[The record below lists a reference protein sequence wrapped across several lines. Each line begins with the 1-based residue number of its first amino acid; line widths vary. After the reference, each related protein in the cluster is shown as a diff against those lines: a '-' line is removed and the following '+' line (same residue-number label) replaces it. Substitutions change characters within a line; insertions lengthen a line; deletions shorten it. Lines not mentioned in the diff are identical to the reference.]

1 MSNSEQF
8 GGSRPFR
15 ITTYTS
21 GSGTFTPAVA
31 NSWCRITLVGAGAGG
46 RRGATVTAGGG
57 GGGGHTRRV
66 WMQVAGALTY
76 SVGAAGAGA
85 TADNTYGTAGGS
97 TSLGN
102 LVAQGG
108 RVPTGTGAGGQGGGG
123 AGGVVDGCGGGGE
136 GGLGLVHEGLPSL
149 RVVVVCV
156 LAAPAGGS
164 GAAVVV
170 ALSWREAAVDDEERV
185 RNRARMR
192 RCSGGVSSVTAH
204 RRRSPTCGC
213 RAGGDPPTSTPCR
226 TAHGTGRGGRVPCG
240 VVS

>member
-21 GSGTFTPAVA
+21 GTGTFTPTVS

-123 AGGVVDGCGGGGE
+123 AGGVVDGCGGGGGQPGSPGYMPGHSASSDGTAWPTGAAAGTTSTN
-136 GGLGLVHEGLPSL
+136 GGGGGGGSSDYGSGG
-149 RVVVVCV
+149 
-156 LAAPAGGS
+156 AGGN
-164 GAAVVV
+164 GAAG
-170 ALSWREAAVDDEERV
+170 AASAGA
-185 RNRARMR
+185 NATGYGGGGGGGGGGST
-192 RCSGGVSSVTAH
+192 SGN
-204 RRRSPTCGC
+204 
-213 RAGGDPPTSTPCR
+213 GGN
-226 TAHGTGRGGRVPCG
+226 GTGGYLLIEEFGA
-240 VVS
+240 